1 MAGDAIIEQ
10 LRAEFAALVAL
21 CSDLSER
28 DWKRPT
34 ECPGWTVQDNIAHV
48 LGIELSLLGEPQP
61 EPVRG
66 RAHVRNELGEQNEA
80 WVEHFRGHSGDAV
93 LQRFAEVT
101 ARRVAQ
107 MRAMSEE
114 QLAARHRG
122 PTGELPYRDL
132 MGIRLMD
139 CWVHEQDIRHALGRP
154 GGYEG
159 EHVGVVFE
167 RLLGALPRVLAKAV
181 RPPEGSV
188 VALRLSEP
196 LPRTRAVRVSGGRG
210 EVVDAADD
218 AVCTVAMSPPVYER
232 LVAGRWTGEHA
243 LERGGL
249 VLDGDVEI
257 GRALVRNLS
266 ILP

>member
-1 MAGDAIIEQ
+1 MADDPIVEQ
-10 LRAEFAALVAL
+10 LRTEFAALVAL

-34 ECPGWTVQDNIAHV
+34 ECPGWTVQDAVAHL
-48 LGIELSLLGEPQP
+48 LGIELSLLGEPEP

-80 WVEHFRGHSGDAV
+80 WVEHFRDRGGDAV
-93 LQRFAEVT
+93 LQLFAEAT
-101 ARRVAQ
+101 ARRVAA
-107 MRAMSEE
+107 MHAMSEQE
-114 QLAARHRG
+114 MQAHHPG
-122 PTGELPYRDL
+122 PTGQVPYRDL
-132 MGIRLMD
+132 LGIRLMD

-154 GGYEG
+154 GGFDG

-196 LPRTRAVRVSGGRG
+196 VPRTRAVQVSGGRG
-210 EVVDAADD
+210 TVVDAAGE

-249 VLDGDVEI
+249 VLDGDVEL